1 MRITRIEAQ
10 KRRPGRKSIFLDG
23 AFAIGIS
30 DETLLRSGLRTGDS
44 LEPEALK
51 ELQDLEEVSDART
64 SALRLLGRR
73 PRSTKELTDRLRR
86 KQYREETIN
95 TVILKL
101 TETGILDDE
110 AFARMYLRDHLTLRP
125 SGGRLL
131 AQKLRRF
138 GIDRE
143 MIVRVLAD
151 ALPDETDAAIQAA
164 EKYLRSRSTGLEE
177 SVVRSRLTAFL
188 ARRGFSWETIN
199 ATIEKVL

>member
-86 KQYREETIN
+86 KQYR
-95 TVILKL
+95 
-101 TETGILDDE
+101 
-110 AFARMYLRDHLTLRP
+110 
-125 SGGRLL
+125 
-131 AQKLRRF
+131 
-138 GIDRE
+138 
-143 MIVRVLAD
+143 
-151 ALPDETDAAIQAA
+151 
-164 EKYLRSRSTGLEE
+164 
-177 SVVRSRLTAFL
+177 
-188 ARRGFSWETIN
+188 
-199 ATIEKVL
+199 